1 MVAITRN
8 AVARGSS
15 PSRAVARAAVAMA
28 ACALTAVAVAAPVAS
43 VAHAQEA
50 APAQAAAQS
59 PVALSLDEVISRAL
73 QYSPQVAQAEGSLQL
88 AGTAERTAI
97 GSFLPN
103 LNISSGA
110 SLASTQ
116 RYDPGLGT
124 TISGS
129 ADSYSAGLSSGI
141 DLFTGGRRGA
151 ELTRARA
158 QTDVSEAALIEQ
170 RFGVTR
176 NAKAAYYDVLRGADL
191 IRSADARV
199 ARAGQ
204 VLEAAERRSQV
215 GSGTRS
221 DVLRAQLELTNARQ
235 ALLLATNQKRN
246 AMFSLGRL
254 VGMDGPVDARD
265 AQQVEV
271 RPLALS
277 REQLLDM
284 ALQQAPAV
292 ATALASERA
301 AQAGVSSA
309 RSQYLPT
316 LSGSGGYNWFNQTPS
331 FSNVQGSW
339 SLRLNMSFP
348 VFNRFQREESVA
360 RAHVQASIAQVQ
372 LDDTRRVARANLE
385 RILGALETAE
395 QQIELALQALE
406 VAEED
411 LRVQQERYR
420 LGVSTILEQVTSQ
433 ENLVRAEA
441 DLIAARY
448 DYQLARADLEA
459 LVGREL

>member
-1 MVAITRN
+1 MVGITRH
-8 AVARGSS
+8 
-15 PSRAVARAAVAMA
+15 AAVRGMRHA
-28 ACALTAVAVAAPVAS
+28 AAAGIAALFAVAVLA
-43 VAHAQEA
+43 A
-50 APAQAAAQS
+50 APAHGQATSQE
-59 PVALSLDEVISRAL
+59 PVALPLEEVIRRAL
-73 QYSPQVAQAEGSLQL
+73 LHSPQLAQAEGSVQL
-88 AGTAERTAI
+88 AGTAERSAL
-97 GSFLPN
+97 GAFLPS

-110 SLASTQ
+110 SVAST
-116 RYDPGLGT
+116 RRFDPGLGT

-129 ADSYSAGLSSGI
+129 SDSYSAGVSSGI

-151 ELTRARA
+151 ELTRSRA

-170 RFGVTR
+170 RFAVTR

-191 IRSADARV
+191 IRSAEARV

-204 VLEAAERRSQV
+204 VLEAAERRAQV

-235 ALLLATNQKRN
+235 ALLQATNQKRN
-246 AMFSLGRL
+246 ATYSLGRL
-254 VGMDGPVDARD
+254 VGVDGPVDAAD
-265 AQQVEV
+265 ARAVEV
-271 RPLALS
+271 RSLALD

-284 ALQQAPAV
+284 VLQQAPAV
-292 ATALASERA
+292 ATALAGERA
-301 AQAGVSSA
+301 AMAAVSAA

-316 LSGSGGYNWFNQTPS
+316 VSGSAGYNWFNETAS
-331 FSNVQGSW
+331 FSDVQGSW

-348 VFNRFQREESVA
+348 VFNRFQREESVE
-360 RAHVQASIAQVQ
+360 RAQVQASVSRIQ
-372 LDDTRRVARANLE
+372 LEDTRRVARANLE
-385 RILGALETAE
+385 RILGTLETAE
-395 QQIELALQALE
+395 QQIVLAMQALE

-411 LRVQQERYR
+411 IRVQQERYR
-420 LGVSTILEQVTSQ
+420 LGVSTILDQVTSQ